1 MPLDVIDFH
10 SHFIPAPW
18 QARVASDLSE
28 NQRRRWQRIAALIG
42 DRTALRTEID
52 SGDLAGRVVN
62 VPTALFHEPGEI
74 PAPDVFRRA
83 NDSLAALVASGPGLH
98 AIASVDAFD
107 GERAARELERAVRD
121 LGLRGVFVESLQ
133 GDKLLDA
140 PEARPT
146 LAAAAELGVPVFV
159 HPVAPSAFLAGL
171 ARYPRA
177 GLLYARGV
185 LNAASLIALIESGRL
200 DEFPTLPI
208 VVTSLA
214 IGGILLEA
222 GFNSA
227 AFDHDDGLGVLRR
240 QVHVETMGFL
250 PALIRAAVD
259 VLGEDHVLA
268 GSDWPI
274 VNDGPIAPKLQMAL
288 ARAGL
293 DAAQGA
299 KVAAGNSR
307 RLLGIG

>member
-10 SHFIPAPW
+10 SHFIPPPW
-18 QARVASDLSE
+18 QARVAANLSE
-28 NQRRRWQRIAALIG
+28 TQRRRWQRIAMLIG
-42 DRTALRTEID
+42 DRAALRAEID
-52 SGDLAGRVVN
+52 SGDLVGRVVN
-62 VPTALFHEPGEI
+62 VPTALFHDAGEI
-74 PAPDVFRRA
+74 PHPDMFRRA
-83 NDSLAALVASGPGLH
+83 NDAVAELAASGPGLH

-107 GERAARELERAVRD
+107 GERAARELERAVRE
-121 LGLRGVFVESLQ
+121 LGLRGVFVEAVQ

-140 PEARPT
+140 PESKPT
-146 LAAAAELGVPVFV
+146 LTAATELGIPVFV
-159 HPVAPSAFLAGL
+159 HPVAPTQFLAGL

-177 GLLYARGV
+177 GLLFARGA

-200 DEFPTLPI
+200 DELPSLRI

-222 GFNSA
+222 GFNEA
-227 AFDHDDGLGVLRR
+227 AFRHDDGVGVLRR

-274 VNDGPIAPKLQMAL
+274 VNDGPIAPKLEAAL
-288 ARAGL
+288 AQAGL
-293 DAAQGA
+293 DAAQSA
-299 KVAAGNSR
+299 KVASGNTR
-307 RLLGIG
+307 GLLGLG

>member
-1 MPLDVIDFH
+1 MSLDVIDFH
-10 SHFIPAPW
+10 SHFVPAPW
-18 QARVASDLSE
+18 QARIAPDLSE
-28 NQRRRWQRIAALIG
+28 SQRQRWQRIAALIS
-42 DRTALRTEID
+42 DRAALRADID
-52 SGDLAGRVVN
+52 SGDLVGRVVN
-62 VPTALFHEPGEI
+62 IPTALFHAPGEV

-83 NDSLAALVASGPGLH
+83 NDVLAELAASGPGLH

-107 GERAARELERAVRD
+107 GERAAHELERAVRG
-121 LGLRGVFVESLQ
+121 LGLRGVFLESLQ
-133 GDKLLDA
+133 GEKLLDA

-146 LAAAAELGVPVFV
+146 LLTAAELGIPVFV
-159 HPVAPSAFLAGL
+159 HPVAPSQFLAGL

-177 GLLYARGV
+177 GLLFARGA

-200 DEFPTLPI
+200 DEVPNLQI

-222 GFNSA
+222 GFNPA
-227 AFDHDDGLGVLRR
+227 AFRHDDGQGVLRR
-240 QVHVETMGFL
+240 QVHMETMGFL

-268 GSDWPI
+268 GSDWP
-274 VNDGPIAPKLQMAL
+274 VVSQGPIAPKLATAL
-288 ARAGL
+288 DLAGL
-293 DAAQGA
+293 DATQSA

-307 RLLGIG
+307 RLLGLG